1 MNKGLTIFFFFLI
14 SSTITVAQITMFR
27 SNETHTG
34 IINTQP
40 LKSRIER
47 KFTFQT
53 HGVIRST
60 PAIEGE
66 EIYFGS
72 ADGNLYS
79 INKNTGEKNWNFK
92 TNGSVVSSPALV
104 KNLVI
109 FSSRDKN
116 IYAVEKLTGK
126 LVWKYGMGEDIKLPW
141 GFDNFVS
148 SPLVVNDEIYIGSG
162 DGNLYKLSYGGKL
175 IWKYKTEFR
184 IRTTPA
190 YNNGVVFFGDTDGT
204 IYALEA
210 NTGKLK
216 WSYDTQGKNLNP
228 DEFGTDRKAIMSSP
242 AIADGKITFG
252 ARDGFLYTLEEET
265 GKFLWYYEYPNIS
278 WVIGSPAVE
287 NNRVYAG
294 TSDGRFFHCLDLTTG
309 KEIWNLSTGTIVWT
323 SGSIVKDMIYFG
335 DSDGNVYGVKKE
347 NGEMLFK
354 YKVGDKIFSS
364 PVIDNSTLYVGSDD
378 GNLYALSGSSEEKK
392 VEIFRGVFYDE
403 KEPRYYFKE
412 EAILSLKNYFV
423 ENGYKL
429 LDTPGLENFM
439 KAAADSG
446 KKSTIVFVTT
456 IFPENVFNYNA
467 ETDLLRKYLK
477 AGNNV
482 VILTRNPLGLDY
494 NKTRDSLYEVNFQ
507 RAEKILGIKYEG
519 PSYVQ
524 AMTGLYNSTATETGK
539 KMGMPEWFAGSFG
552 IDPAQVDKV
561 LALDEYGRA
570 TAWIKSFS
578 ENKYNGYIQL
588 WLLNKGTFDPTF
600 IQNASEYGFYH

>member
-1 MNKGLTIFFFFLI
+1 MNKGLSILLLLI
-14 SSTITVAQITMFR
+14 SFSISEAQVTMFR

-34 IINTQP
+34 VINTLP
-40 LKSRIER
+40 LKSRVER

-53 HGVIRST
+53 QGVIRST

-66 EIYFGS
+66 AIYFGS

-79 INKNTGEKNWNFK
+79 INKNNGEKNWSFK
-92 TNGSVVSSPALV
+92 TNGSVASSPAV
-104 KNLVI
+104 AKNLVI

-141 GFDNFVS
+141 GFDNYVS
-148 SPLVVNDEIYIGSG
+148 SPLVINDEIYIGSG
-162 DGNLYKLSYGGKL
+162 DGNLYKLSFDGNL
-175 IWKYKTEFR
+175 IWKYKTQFR

-190 YNNGVVFFGDTDGT
+190 SNNGVVYFGDTDGT
-204 IYALEA
+204 MYALEA
-210 NTGKLK
+210 NSGKLK

-242 AIADGKITFG
+242 AIAEGKITFG

-265 GKFLWYYEYPNIS
+265 GKFLWHYEYPNIS

-294 TSDGRFFHCLDLTTG
+294 TSDGRFFHCLDLTSG
-309 KEIWNLSTGTIVWT
+309 KEIWNLFTGTIVWT

-347 NGEMLFK
+347 NGELVFK

-364 PVIDNSTLYVGSDD
+364 PVINNATLYVGSDD
-378 GNLYALSGSSEEKK
+378 GHLYALSGSPEEKK

-412 EAILSLKNYFV
+412 EAIIGLKNYFV
-423 ENGYKL
+423 ENGYTL

-439 KAAADSG
+439 KAAVDSG
-446 KKSTIVFVTT
+446 KKSTVVFVST
-456 IFPENVFNYNA
+456 IFPENIFDYKADN
-467 ETDLLRKYLK
+467 DLLRNYFK
-477 AGNNV
+477 AGNNA

-494 NKTRDSLYEVNFQ
+494 NKTRDSLYEINFQ

-524 AMTGLYNSTATETGK
+524 AMTGLYNSAATETGK
-539 KMGMPEWFAGSFG
+539 KMGMPEWFVGSFG
-552 IDPAQVDKV
+552 IDPAQADKV
-561 LALDEYGRA
+561 LALDEYGKA
-570 TAWIKSFS
+570 TAWIKSFT
-578 ENKYNGYIQL
+578 ENKYNGFIQL
-588 WLLNKGTFDPTF
+588 WLLNKGIYDPSF
-600 IQNASEYGFYH
+600 IKNVAEYGFYQ